1 MLVCWFAPLQVYA
14 LGFVSV
20 FDQVLDGFDSADK
33 DKIWKAYVQA
43 LGEDPAQY
51 RVSRG
56 DGTGGEGGGRTT
68 RGQGVCG
75 GGEGREIP
83 GGRGRV
89 SR

>member
-1 MLVCWFAPLQVYA
+1 MPLQVYA

-56 DGTGGEGGGRTT
+56 DGTGRGGGGVRTT
-68 RGQGVCG
+68 RGQGVCVWWG
-75 GGEGREIP
+75 
-83 GGRGRV
+83 GGRGGR
-89 SR
+89 